1 MAGVNLIRTTFPAG
15 GGGFEL
21 PRVALGV
28 FLIDQPTHHIA
39 VGSDKRTHY
48 PLRKFDGWLLPA
60 GGNGIC
66 EFDEPLDALIID
78 FEPELLED
86 VGLRSGTSIAPYTGQ
101 LDPLTLQL
109 ALQAENFN
117 TAPTL
122 YRETM
127 SRALAAQLIHTLTP
141 ESPASA
147 TIDDQRLNR
156 VIDYIHDRLADDLSL
171 EDLAGIAAMS
181 PFHFSRAFKAA
192 TGQSPL
198 QYLIGCRMDRAKVL
212 LKTTKLNV
220 AEIAYR
226 TGYEDAGRF
235 SQHFKKRVGVRP
247 SAYREG

>member
-1 MAGVNLIRTTFPAG
+1 MAGVNLIRTAFPAG

-39 VGSDKRTHY
+39 VGSDKRTHR
-48 PLRKFDGWLLPA
+48 PLQKFDGWLLPA
-60 GGNGIC
+60 GSNGIC

-86 VGLRSGTSIAPYTGQ
+86 VGLPSGTSITPHAGP

-109 ALQAENFN
+109 ALQAENFA

-127 SRALAAQLIHTLTP
+127 SRALAAQLVHTLAPGPPT
-141 ESPASA
+141 SG
-147 TIDDQRLNR
+147 TIDDRRLSR
-156 VIDYIHDRLADDLSL
+156 VVDYIHDKLADDISL
-171 EDLAGIAAMS
+171 EGLAAVAAMS

-192 TGQSPL
+192 TGHSPL
-198 QYLIGCRMDRAKVL
+198 QYLIGCRIDKAKIL
-212 LKTTKLNV
+212 LKTTKLTV

-226 TGYEDAGRF
+226 TGYEDASRF
-235 SQHFKKRVGVRP
+235 SQHFKKRVGIP
-247 SAYREG
+247 PGAFRES

>member
-1 MAGVNLIRTTFPAG
+1 MAGVNLIRTAFPAG

-21 PRVALGV
+21 PRLALGV

-39 VGSDKRTHY
+39 IGSDKRAHR
-48 PLRKFDGWLLPA
+48 PLKKHDGWLLPA
-60 GGNGIC
+60 SSNGLC
-66 EFDEPLDALIID
+66 EFEEPLDALIID
-78 FEPELLED
+78 FDPDLLKD
-86 VGLRSGTSIAPYTGQ
+86 VGLHNPTSIAPYAGR

-109 ALQAENFN
+109 ALQAENFA

-127 SRALAAQLIHTLTP
+127 SRALAAQIIHTKTTETP
-141 ESPASA
+141 APGK
-147 TIDDQRLNR
+147 IDDHRLNR
-156 VIDYIHDRLADDLSL
+156 VVDYIHDRLADDLSL
-171 EDLAGIAAMS
+171 KDLADIAAMS

-192 TGQSPL
+192 TGHSPL

-212 LKTTKLNV
+212 LRTTKLTV